1 MSTMDAESRKKAIY
15 DQLSPRRRKWIDK
28 VGYDKWDPFQEP
40 NDPINLRVDV
50 TRRTPQELVR
60 LFQRESGRKGVS
72 VSFDR
77 GLREFCIGLINRDER
92 YRAMYEFSLWY
103 HDLLEREGRTE
114 DFLA

>member
-1 MSTMDAESRKKAIY
+1 MVLYCDRGSDRI
-15 DQLSPRRRKWIDK
+15 RRQIRLL
-28 VGYDKWDPFQEP
+28 QEP
-40 NDPINLRVDV
+40 HGPVELGMGE
-50 TRRTPQELVR
+50 TGRTAQGLGR
-60 LFQRESGRKGVS
+60 LFQCESGRKGVS
-72 VSFDR
+72 VAFDR